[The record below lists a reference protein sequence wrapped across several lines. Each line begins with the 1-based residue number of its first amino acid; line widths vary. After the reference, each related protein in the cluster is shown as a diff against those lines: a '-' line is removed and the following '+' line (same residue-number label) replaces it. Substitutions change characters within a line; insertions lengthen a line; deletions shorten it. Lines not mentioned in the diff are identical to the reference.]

1 MILRTDLTRVGYER
15 TRECNRADK
24 QWHKVFAVVAPVFA
38 LSGKEILQPWM
49 LRWLPHL
56 EMCVFSLPSL
66 GVSVELA
73 PRPHWPCIFGKCIQ
87 RAALENQQPFIS
99 PGTE

>member
-38 LSGKEILQPWM
+38 LSDKEILQPWM

-66 GVSVELA
+66 GVSIELA

>member
-38 LSGKEILQPWM
+38 LSDKEILQPWM

-66 GVSVELA
+66 GVSIELA
-73 PRPHWPCIFGKCIQ
+73 PRPH
-87 RAALENQQPFIS
+87 
-99 PGTE
+99 